1 MSSPRLWSASIHL
14 QKKVWD
20 MCRWL
25 RWRLLQLKPNQLW
38 LGWVLCHFNRELT
51 CVFSIIFIHFHIFAR
66 WLWWMCVKF
75 NINEFK
81 LASNR
86 GGKNLICWQSSSLI
100 YQSAAGANIL
110 ASCRS
115 VLKSCWLFVFFYFK
129 HVKYQLHGLMLCYDA
144 NLIITFCKLTTRNC
158 LVEQRTS
165 SIHDFSF
172 QITHE
177 KYFFLRSVE
186 FQEFLTQSLDR
197 LRVKVLIECT
207 DCQPNS

>member
-1 MSSPRLWSASIHL
+1 MLTI
-14 QKKVWD
+14 
-20 MCRWL
+20 
-25 RWRLLQLKPNQLW
+25 
-38 LGWVLCHFNRELT
+38 ELT
-51 CVFSIIFIHFHIFAR
+51 DLSISGWCKYFGLLSER
-66 WLWWMCVKF
+66 V
-75 NINEFK
+75 EK
-81 LASNR
+81 L
-86 GGKNLICWQSSSLI
+86 LIVC
-100 YQSAAGANIL
+100 
-110 ASCRS
+110 
-115 VLKSCWLFVFFYFK
+115 FFYFK